1 MYAGVITE
9 LAARYRTSGGSF
21 DFVRRALGEK
31 AGTCMAIL
39 GLLKLILANAALA
52 LAISSYL
59 VKAGM
64 PRWLQIVCWFAT
76 YGVFTILDSI
86 GVRQSATAQFLA
98 TALCL
103 VILVFY
109 SVSSLTKFDINNLSS
124 KEDFSRDGL
133 KGFFKGL
140 PFALQFFDGF
150 EETPLLMEYAIN
162 PTVTIPKGVTASYIS
177 VTIVAFMILFAGLW
191 NHSD

>member
-1 MYAGVITE
+1 M
-9 LAARYRTSGGSF
+9 
-21 DFVRRALGEK
+21 
-31 AGTCMAIL
+31 
-39 GLLKLILANAALA
+39 
-52 LAISSYL
+52 
-59 VKAGM
+59 
-64 PRWLQIVCWFAT
+64 
-76 YGVFTILDSI
+76 FTILDSI

-140 PFALQFFDGF
+140 PFALQIFDGF
-150 EETPLLMEYAIN
+150 EETPLLM
-162 PTVTIPKGVTASYIS
+162 
-177 VTIVAFMILFAGLW
+177 
-191 NHSD
+191 